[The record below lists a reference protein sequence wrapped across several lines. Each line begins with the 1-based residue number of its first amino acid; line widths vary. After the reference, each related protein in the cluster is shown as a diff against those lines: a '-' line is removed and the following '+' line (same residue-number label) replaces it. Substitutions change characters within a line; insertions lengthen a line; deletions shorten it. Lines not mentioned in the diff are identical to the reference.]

1 LPVALL
7 TAGSLGSSQR
17 LPGPIETNL
26 GGGLIDQHSPRLR
39 GRALQLLALPLLLG
53 GEVVATQ
60 LKQLTLQLI
69 GCLAVIREGL
79 GATQGLLGAG
89 GGRQGLLAGS
99 GRTLQHCTQT
109 EGAAKE
115 RAASRDN
122 RCSC

>member
-7 TAGSLGSSQR
+7 TAGRLGRSQR

-26 GGGLIDQHSPRLR
+26 GCGLPYQHSPRLR

-60 LKQLTLQLI
+60 LEQLTLQLI
-69 GCLAVIREGL
+69 GCLAVLHEGL

-89 GGRQGLLAGS
+89 GGRQ
-99 GRTLQHCTQT
+99 C
-109 EGAAKE
+109 
-115 RAASRDN
+115 
-122 RCSC
+122 